1 MKMLGETENIKMD
14 RKLLKPQVERR
25 RRERMNR
32 SLENLR
38 TLLLQGPE
46 HNSSTQRRI
55 EKAEILECTVLF
67 LQSSVAVA
75 KKAKDAE
82 GGEKLQ
88 FIDGFS
94 TCLQKAAHFLL
105 DEGEV
110 RGLEGSIS
118 TTLCQRLSQPCV
130 PANIRLPVRIQN
142 SSRIQVPRSTVQH
155 YLQQRQKQQQNS
167 ICKQGLSSACRNI
180 VVHPNRIPFR
190 SAEPNA
196 LECHRKTHTEAQP
209 TSHSQAPVSQTV
221 WRPWP

>member
-1 MKMLGETENIKMD
+1 MKMRTGSENIKID

-38 TLLLQGPE
+38 SLLLQGSE
-46 HNSSTQRRI
+46 HNSSTHRRI

-67 LQSSVAVA
+67 LQNSVAVA
-75 KKAKDAE
+75 KKPKDA
-82 GGEKLQ
+82 GGEKLP

-105 DEGEV
+105 DKGEV

-118 TTLCQRLSQPCV
+118 ATLCQRLSQPCV
-130 PANIRLPVRIQN
+130 PANIRMPVRIQN

-167 ICKQGLSSACRNI
+167 VCTQELSSACRNN

-196 LECHRKTHTEAQP
+196 LECQTHTVAQP
-209 TSHSQAPVSQTV
+209 TSHSQTV

>member
-46 HNSSTQRRI
+46 HNSSTQRRM
-55 EKAEILECTVLF
+55 EKAEILEYTVLF
-67 LQSSVAVA
+67 LQNSVAQA
-75 KKAKDAE
+75 KKAKDEE
-82 GGEKLQ
+82 GREKHQ

-94 TCLQKAAHFLL
+94 TCLQKAARFMI
-105 DEGEV
+105 DEGEA
-110 RGLEGSIS
+110 RGLEGSVS
-118 TTLCQRLSQPCV
+118 ATLCQRLSQPSV

-142 SSRIQVPRSTVQH
+142 SSRIQVPGSTVQH
-155 YLQQRQKQQQNS
+155 HLHLEKQQQNLV
-167 ICKQGLSSACRNI
+167 CRQGLSSAGRNI
-180 VVHPNRIPFR
+180 VVHLNRSPFR
-190 SAEPNA
+190 STEPSTMQS
-196 LECHRKTHTEAQP
+196 HGKTHTVAQP
-209 TSHSQAPVSQTV
+209 TSQHQAPVSETV